1 MKKGGGYVL
10 ATYLLDL
17 LGADTVL
24 MNYLTD
30 SACRSIKYDDRA
42 TAISWSGQLLTALR
56 DFGSRFDGHPP
67 AALIRANR
75 DISRRLARYIHR
87 QDLEGGDNGGQ
98 VR

>member
-1 MKKGGGYVL
+1 M

-42 TAISWSGQLLTALR
+42 TAISWNGQLLAAIR
-56 DFGSRFDGHPP
+56 DFSARFDGMPP
-67 AALIRANR
+67 TALVRANR
-75 DISRRLARYIHR
+75 DISGRLARYIHR
-87 QDLEGGDNGGQ
+87 MDLEGGDGRG
-98 VR
+98 

>member
-1 MKKGGGYVL
+1 M

-30 SACRSIKYDDRA
+30 SACRSINYDDRV
-42 TAISWSGQLLTALR
+42 TAISWSGQLLAALR
-56 DFGSRFDGHPP
+56 DFGGRFDGHPP

-87 QDLEGGDNGGQ
+87 LDIEGGETDG
-98 VR
+98 

>member
-1 MKKGGGYVL
+1 M

-42 TAISWSGQLLTALR
+42 TAISWSGQLLAALR
-56 DFGSRFDGHPP
+56 GFGSRFDGHPP

-87 QDLEGGDNGGQ
+87 LDIEGGETYG
-98 VR
+98 

>member
-1 MKKGGGYVL
+1 M

-30 SACRSIKYDDRA
+30 SACRSINYDDRV
-42 TAISWSGQLLTALR
+42 TEISWSGQLLAALW
-56 DFGSRFDGHPP
+56 DFGGRFDGHPP

-87 QDLEGGDNGGQ
+87 LDIEGGETYG
-98 VR
+98 

>member
-1 MKKGGGYVL
+1 M

-42 TAISWSGQLLTALR
+42 TAISWSGQLLAALR
-56 DFGSRFDGHPP
+56 DFGGRFDGHPP

-75 DISRRLARYIHR
+75 DISRRLSRYIHR
-87 QDLEGGDNGGQ
+87 LDMEGGEVGG
-98 VR
+98 